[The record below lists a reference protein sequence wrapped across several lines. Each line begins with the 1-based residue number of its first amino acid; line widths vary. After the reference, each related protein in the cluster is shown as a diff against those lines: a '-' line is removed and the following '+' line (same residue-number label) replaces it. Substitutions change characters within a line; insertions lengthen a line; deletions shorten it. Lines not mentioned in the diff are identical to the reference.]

1 MIENLIAFQNDVFW
15 TIVVGFIIAFIL
27 AFAIGANDTANSF
40 GTSVGSKVLT
50 LHMAYILA
58 SIFESLG
65 AALLGYKVT
74 DTMRKGVIDLSVYQ
88 GKEHELMLGQL
99 SVLTGCGAW
108 LLIATAFKLPVS
120 TTHSIVGSTIGY
132 SLLLHGTQGIHWSK
146 ITNIFMSWILSPV
159 LSGIVS
165 ILFYIFLSHAV
176 LRRAHPLKC
185 GLMLLPFLYF
195 LCISVNIFAIVYD
208 GTSYLGFDKW
218 AGWQVL
224 VLSCGMGLVIAIIV
238 QVFVSHRIK
247 RWIIGKKFIEK

>member
-146 ITNIFMSWILSPV
+146 ITNICNNSF
-159 LSGIVS
+159 
-165 ILFYIFLSHAV
+165 FL
-176 LRRAHPLKC
+176 
-185 GLMLLPFLYF
+185 
-195 LCISVNIFAIVYD
+195 
-208 GTSYLGFDKW
+208 
-218 AGWQVL
+218 
-224 VLSCGMGLVIAIIV
+224 
-238 QVFVSHRIK
+238 
-247 RWIIGKKFIEK
+247 